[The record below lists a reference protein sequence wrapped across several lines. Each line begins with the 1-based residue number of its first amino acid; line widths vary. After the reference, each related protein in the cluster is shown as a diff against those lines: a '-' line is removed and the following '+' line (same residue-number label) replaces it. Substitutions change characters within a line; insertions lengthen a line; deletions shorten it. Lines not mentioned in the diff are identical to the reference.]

1 MQTEEN
7 LLLAKKKLNIPYFS
21 ICIPTYN
28 SVFFLEKVLNSIR
41 NQTFKEF
48 EIIISD
54 DSKSSTVEDY
64 VNKRIRDFEHLHFF
78 KGPKNGCSTAN
89 WNNALNISKGRYRIL
104 MHHDDY
110 FNSNIDLESLH
121 KVIEENNL
129 PEILF
134 LSFQNERKAQK
145 LYYGKYILGD
155 LLDSPRDLLFVNYFS
170 SPSCLVMSDSVSE
183 RYDANLKWL
192 VDVEFYYRLVK
203 KYSNLVLVDSIFVII
218 GGGQDRITHH
228 VTTKLILD
236 EYYYLLK
243 QRVFRHKIG
252 LAYIFYKKII
262 IMLKHM
268 TRFYLKNIIS
278 Q

>member
-7 LLLAKKKLNIPYFS
+7 LLLAKKKFNIPYFS

-54 DSKSSTVEDY
+54 DSKGSTVEDY
-64 VNKRIRDFEHLHFF
+64 VNKRRRDFEHLYFF
-78 KGPKNGCSTAN
+78 KGPKNGCSTVN

-129 PEILF
+129 PELLF
-134 LSFQNERKAQK
+134 LSFQNEEKSKK

-155 LLDSPRDLLFVNYFS
+155 LLDRPRDLFFINYFS

-192 VDVEFYYRLVK
+192 VDVEFYYRLVT
-203 KYSNLVLVDSIFVII
+203 KYSNLVLVDSVFVII
-218 GGGQDRITHH
+218 GGGQDRITHN
-228 VTTKLILD
+228 VTKKLILD

-243 QRVFRHKIG
+243 QRVFRYKIG
-252 LAYIFYKKII
+252 LVYIYFKKII
-262 IMLKHM
+262 VMSKYM
-268 TRFYLKNIIS
+268 TRFYMKNIID
-278 Q
+278 